1 MISSLSK
8 HGVVLVG
15 LIVLEVSIFAHFGPH
30 FLSIE
35 NLFECIRLTVEVG
48 LISLAMTPVIISG
61 GIDLSVGS
69 MMGLSAVAMG
79 SLWQTHGLAIGSAAL
94 LALAIG
100 VLGGLLNA
108 LLIAQLNVSPLIV
121 TLASYSLFRGI
132 AEGMTGAAV
141 AYSNFPAG
149 FLFLGQGYI
158 FKVIPT
164 QSLVLFIAILAYW
177 LILHRSVIGRTIFA
191 IGLSPS
197 GARYAALPVTGRL
210 VLIYV
215 LSGLSASLAGVIY
228 VAHLGQAKSDAGT
241 GYELIAITAVV
252 LGGTSILGGSGTIVG
267 TVLGLAAISILED
280 GLRLS
285 ALPAELSGISTAI
298 LLLLTIA
305 FKRLKLKSSSP
316 IVESGSA
323 PAERRASGS
332 GIEGEQL
339 RNSQLA
345 VLCSTVI
352 VGALI
357 VAGTNWYLIE
367 ELRGVVAG
375 RSEARLNKREKI
387 TIAMMPKAKGDPYF
401 ITCRKGAEEAA
412 KELDANLIWDGPT
425 TVDPA
430 KQNEFVESWITRRVD
445 AIAVA
450 VGNAASV
457 STVLRKAR
465 EHGISVVTWD
475 SDAAPD
481 SRDYF
486 VNQATP
492 QAIGSTLADTA
503 ASLLEQ
509 KGELAIITGL
519 LSAENQNLW
528 IRYIKERVAAKYPN
542 VKVSAVRP
550 SDDDR
555 DKAFAET
562 QTLLKVYP
570 RVRVI
575 VAISTPAVPGAA
587 EAVKQS
593 GRHDVKVTG
602 LTLPSLCRSYM
613 QEGIVASDVLWDTRG
628 LGYLTVSVAAAVARH
643 QMPEHPLSFRAGRL
657 GTVQVAGTDVI
668 LGQPLVLTRAN
679 IDQFDF

>member
-1 MISSLSK
+1 MISSIGK
-8 HGVVLVG
+8 NGFTLVA
-15 LIVLEVSIFAHFGPH
+15 LIAVEIALFGHFGPN
-30 FLSIE
+30 FLSVE

-48 LISLAMTPVIISG
+48 LISVAMTPVIISG

-69 MMGLSAVAMG
+69 MMGLSAVVTG
-79 SLWQTHGLAIGSAAL
+79 WLWQTCGVPIGIAAL
-94 LALAIG
+94 AALIVG
-100 VLGGLLNA
+100 LLGGLINA
-108 LLIAQLNVSPLIV
+108 TLIARLKVSPLIV

-141 AYSNFPAG
+141 TYSNFPAK

-158 FKVIPT
+158 FRVLPT
-164 QSLVLFIAILAYW
+164 QTLILLFAIFAYW
-177 LILHRSVIGRTIFA
+177 LMLHRSVIGRTLYA

-197 GARYAALPVTGRL
+197 GARYAALPVGGRL

-215 LSGLSASLAGVIY
+215 LSGFTASLAGLIY

-252 LGGTSILGGSGTIVG
+252 LGGTSILGGSGTIGG
-267 TVLGLAAISILED
+267 TVLGLAAIGILED
-280 GLRLS
+280 GLRLA
-285 ALPAELSGISTAI
+285 ALPAELSGITTAV

-305 FKRLKLKSSSP
+305 FRRFTLKP
-316 IVESGSA
+316 VSGA
-323 PAERRASGS
+323 VQ
-332 GIEGEQL
+332 IEGDHL

-345 VLCSTVI
+345 VLCATVI
-352 VGALI
+352 AGALI
-357 VAGTNWYLIE
+357 VAGTNWYLVG
-367 ELRGVVAG
+367 ELRSVVAG
-375 RSEARLNKREKI
+375 GSDARSGKQDRI
-387 TIAMMPKAKGDPYF
+387 TIAVMPKAKGDPYF
-401 ITCRKGAEEAA
+401 ISCRKGAEEAA
-412 KELDANLIWDGPT
+412 KELGANLIWDGPT
-425 TVDPA
+425 IIDPA
-430 KQNEFVESWITRRVD
+430 KQSEFVESWITRRVD
-445 AIAVA
+445 AIAIA

-465 EHGISVVTWD
+465 AHGIKVVTWD
-475 SDAAPD
+475 SDSSTD

-503 ASLLEQ
+503 ASLINR

-528 IRYIKERVAAKYPN
+528 IRYIKERVEAKYPD
-542 VKVSAVRP
+542 VKVSVVRP

-555 DKAFAET
+555 DKAFSET

-593 GRHDVKVTG
+593 GRQDVKVIG
-602 LTLPSLCRSYM
+602 LTLPSLCKSYM
-613 QEGIVASDVLWDTRG
+613 EQGIVTSDILWDTTG
-628 LGYLTVSVAAAVARH
+628 LGYLTVSVAAALARH
-643 QMPEHPLSFRAGRL
+643 QMPKDPTSFRAGRL
-657 GTVQVAGTDVI
+657 GTVQVTGTDVI
-668 LGQPLVLTRAN
+668 LGKPLVLTRGN
-679 IDQFDF
+679 IGQYDF

>member
-1 MISSLSK
+1 MISSIGK
-8 HGVVLVG
+8 HGVILAG
-15 LIVLEVSIFAHFGPH
+15 LIAVEIAIFAYLGPN
-30 FLSIE
+30 FLSVE

-48 LISLAMTPVIISG
+48 VISLAMTPVIISG

-69 MMGLSAVAMG
+69 MMGLSAVITG
-79 SLWQTHGLAIGSAAL
+79 SLWRTCGLPIELAVLVAL
-94 LALAIG
+94 VGG

-108 LLIAQLNVSPLIV
+108 VLIAQLNVSPLIV
-121 TLASYSLFRGI
+121 TLAGYSLFRGI
-132 AEGMTGAAV
+132 AEGMTGGAIS
-141 AYSNFPAG
+141 YSNFPAS

-158 FKVIPT
+158 FKIIPSQT
-164 QSLVLFIAILAYW
+164 LILFTAIIAYW
-177 LILHRSVIGRTIFA
+177 LILHRSVIGRSLFA

-197 GARYAALPVTGRL
+197 GARYAALPVNRRL
-210 VLIYV
+210 VLIYA
-215 LSGLSASLAGVIY
+215 LSGFSASLAGLIY
-228 VAHLGQAKSDAGT
+228 VAHVGQAKSDVGT

-252 LGGTSILGGSGTIVG
+252 LGGTSILGGSGTIGG

-285 ALPAELSGISTAI
+285 ALPAELSGITTAI

-305 FKRLKLKSSSP
+305 FKRLNLEFTSP
-316 IVESGSA
+316 AIENGFV
-323 PAERRASGS
+323 PAEPRASAS

-352 VGALI
+352 IGALI
-357 VAGTNWYLIE
+357 VAGTNWYLIG
-367 ELRGVVAG
+367 ELRGIVAG
-375 RSEARLNKREKI
+375 TSAARLNKQKRI
-387 TIAMMPKAKGDPYF
+387 TVAMMPKAKGDSYF
-401 ITCRKGAEEAA
+401 ASCRKGAEERA
-412 KELDANLIWDGPT
+412 KELDVDLIWDGPT
-425 TVDPA
+425 AVDPA

-450 VGNAASV
+450 VGNAASI

-475 SDAAPD
+475 SDASPD

-486 VNQATP
+486 INQATP
-492 QAIGSTLADTA
+492 QAIGSTLADTGA
-503 ASLLEQ
+503 LLLEQ

-528 IRYIKERVAAKYPN
+528 IRYIKEHLASKYPN
-542 VKVSAVRP
+542 VKVSVVRP

-575 VAISTPAVPGAA
+575 VVISNPAVPGAA

-593 GRHDVKVTG
+593 GRHNVKVIG
-602 LTLPSLCRSYM
+602 LTLPSLCKSYM
-613 QEGIVASDVLWDTRG
+613 EEGIVASDVLWDTRG
-628 LGYLTVSVAAAVARH
+628 LGYLTVSVAAALARH
-643 QMPEHPLSFRAGRL
+643 EMPEHPASFRSGKL
-657 GTVQVAGTDVI
+657 GTLQVTGTDVI
-668 LGQPLVLTRAN
+668 LGRPLVLTRAN
-679 IDQFDF
+679 INQFDF